1 MMNVGRPRLVRIV
14 FASLVAATGVEA
26 ATFDV
31 LTTGKVIRLENRGDA
46 DRNAATLVVGAD
58 PKLATVYDPRCP
70 SASSVEIEAYLQ
82 STYRDAILALVDLD
96 CAKWTATRSGYRY
109 ADKAGTVRRIRYGK
123 RGLRIDAGG
132 PGFTPHT
139 GPVGFAQVDF
149 AIGEVTLRT
158 RTHNFARNDARSIR
172 SRKPSSAA
180 AAGEAAFWDV
190 LSGDDASEA
199 RQQDAI
205 LHLGKAKKRDGRSH
219 FLLGMIHLYRFGQQV
234 TGYDEVTP
242 TVREELVQANG
253 AFATAVPRLWDDTTL
268 TGDSRVPGFAAAA
281 KYTQGVVDGDAA
293 LRAAGLADLQRAV
306 EVNAF
311 FNVFDFIP
319 VLQALPPSDPSFIET
334 FVFVTTYLNDPDTLT
349 CLISQPEICAN
360 AGLAPRN
367 LQGSLILFGDLYAK
381 AGDAAQAQTWYGL
394 ASASGDLATWRFKS
408 VLDDRLAD
416 PAGRAALYADADPT
430 NDPPLVG
437 AAHEAC
443 AVCHNR

>member
-1 MMNVGRPRLVRIV
+1 MMNVRRAPLARIV
-14 FASLVAATGVEA
+14 FAALVTAAGTEA

-31 LTTGKVIRLENRGDA
+31 LTTGKVIRLENRGAA

-58 PKLATVYDPRCP
+58 SKLATLHDPRCP
-70 SASSVEIEAYLQ
+70 APSSVEIEVYLQ
-82 STYRDAILALVDLD
+82 STYRDAILALAELD
-96 CAKWTATRSGYRY
+96 CAKWTPVRGGYRY

-149 AIGEVTLRT
+149 AIGDVTLRA
-158 RTHNFARNDARSIR
+158 RAHNFSRNDARAIR
-172 SRKPSSAA
+172 SRKPSAAA

-190 LSGDDASEA
+190 LGGDAAET
-199 RQQDAI
+199 RLQDAMRD
-205 LHLGKAKKRDGRSH
+205 LGKAKKRDGRSH

-234 TGYDEVTP
+234 TGYDDVSP
-242 TVREELVQANG
+242 AVREELVQANA
-253 AFATAVPRLWDDTTL
+253 AFATAVPLLWDDATL

-281 KYTQGVVDGDAA
+281 KYTQGVVDDDAA
-293 LRAAGLADLQRAV
+293 LRAEGLADLQRAV

-319 VLQALPPSDPSFIET
+319 VLQALPRSDPAFVET
-334 FVFVTTYLNDPDTLT
+334 FTFVTTYLNDPDTLA
-349 CLISQPEICAN
+349 CLVSQPEICAN
-360 AGLAPRN
+360 EGLAPRN

-381 AGDAAQAQTWYGL
+381 AGNVAQAQIWYGL
-394 ASASGDLATWRFKS
+394 ASASGDLATWKFKS

-416 PAGRAALYADADPT
+416 PAGRAALYADADPA